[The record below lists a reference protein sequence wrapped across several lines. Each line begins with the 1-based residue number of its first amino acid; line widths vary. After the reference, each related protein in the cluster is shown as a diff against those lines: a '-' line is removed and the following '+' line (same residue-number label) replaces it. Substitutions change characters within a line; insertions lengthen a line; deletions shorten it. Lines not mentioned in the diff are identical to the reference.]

1 MNDVYNKLKHLKKYE
16 LEKICIKMKYPIGN
30 KKQMITYLLQP
41 LYKKYNMT
49 DINGEETGYENDI
62 NHQESI
68 DSICFFYNKSKDKF
82 GIKEIANVEPDI
94 FDEPDTVRY
103 FHNFMCPWPGCKNHS
118 NIRVNQMDVLK
129 KDGSLHE
136 EINDENMPTL
146 FLFCDKLHGI
156 NDDGKYFAVEDVE
169 DVEGVETDVRLI
181 HIAWIFALRD
191 RTNNVISNNPRYI
204 KYNIDTLS

>member
-1 MNDVYNKLKHLKKYE
+1 MNDVYKKLKHLKKYE

-41 LYKKYNMT
+41 LQQKYNMT
-49 DINGEETGYENDI
+49 DTNDNETYEETGDI
-62 NHQESI
+62 NHEENIS
-68 DSICFFYNKSKDKF
+68 SICFFYSKSKDKF
-82 GIKEIANVEPDI
+82 GIKEVVNIEPEILGEPDN
-94 FDEPDTVRY
+94 VLY
-103 FHNFMCPWPGCKNHS
+103 FHNLLCPWPECKNHS

-129 KDGSLHE
+129 EDGTLHE

-169 DVEGVETDVRLI
+169 GAGTDVRLI

-191 RTNNVISNNPRYI
+191 RTNDVISKNPRYI
-204 KYNIDTLS
+204 KYKIDTLS